1 MKKLGIDVSTF
12 QGAINW
18 ARVKTSGIE
27 FAMIRGGYGRFE
39 IDEQFTR
46 NYLNAKTF
54 DMPIGIY
61 HYSYATNTTKAKQE
75 AQFVINYLKDK
86 KLEYPVAFDIE
97 DKTQMSLTKTQ
108 LTNIVKAFC
117 STLEKAGYYV
127 VIYSSKYFLEN
138 KLYMNKLTRY
148 DVWVAQWNDTCTYS
162 GNYGMWQFSD
172 SGRCA
177 GIQGPVD
184 VNYAYKDYPTIIKNA
199 HLNGWEKPTKPKR
212 IEVGTKVILNN
223 TPLYISSTTAKP
235 TTRISGTFYIYDGK
249 DVNGRYRITTAKSN
263 CMKTPVTK
271 YVTGWIDKGGVKIG

>member
-12 QGAINW
+12 QGLINW

-27 FAMIRGGYGRFE
+27 FAMIRGGYGRFK
-39 IDEQFTR
+39 IDEQFIR
-46 NYLNAKTF
+46 NYLNAKTYGI
-54 DMPIGIY
+54 PIGVY
-61 HYSYATNTTKAKQE
+61 HYSYATNTTMAKQE
-75 AQFVINYLKDK
+75 AQFVINYLKGK

-97 DKTQMSLTKTQ
+97 DKTQMSLTKTE

-138 KLYMNKLTRY
+138 KLYMNKLSRY

-172 SGRCA
+172 KGQCA
-177 GIQGPVD
+177 GILGRVD
-184 VNYAYKDYPTIIKNA
+184 VDYAFKDYPTIIRNA
-199 HLNGWEKPTKPKR
+199 HLNGWEKPTESKR

-223 TPLYISSTTAKP
+223 TPIYVSSTTVKP
-235 TTRISGTFYIYDGK
+235 ATRISGTFYIYDGK

-263 CMKTPVTK
+263 CMKSPVSK